1 MNGKSYKTD
10 NKSNNIVLIVVIAMT
25 FMATLDSSIV
35 NVALPVLSHQLSVP
49 ISSIEWV
56 AASYSMII
64 CSTILFFG
72 RLGDIIGKSR
82 IFHIG
87 TILFTLASLLCGLST
102 SFAMLIA
109 CRFLQGIGASA
120 YMANNHGIIT
130 ELFPRESRGKALG
143 ILVTAVAIGN
153 MVGPSVGGMILSVF
167 HWNYIFYVNVP
178 FGMIV
183 FLLGIKFLPRGRK
196 KTGKI
201 RYSRFHP
208 AIYDNAIVFWFPYFV
223 PANKHIPSIYHSRHY
238 RLHYFRYYFR
248 LRRKEEE

>member
-1 MNGKSYKTD
+1 MNGKSYETD
-10 NKSNNIVLIVVIAMT
+10 NKSNQIVLIVVIAMT

-35 NVALPVLSHQLSVP
+35 NVALPVLSQQLSVP

-64 CSTILFFG
+64 CATILFFG
-72 RLGDIIGKSR
+72 RLGDIIGKSC
-82 IFHIG
+82 IFRIG

-120 YMANNHGIIT
+120 YMANNHGMIT

-167 HWNYIFYVNVP
+167 HWNYIFYINVP

-183 FLLGIKFLPRGRK
+183 FLLGIKFLPKGRK
-196 KTGKI
+196 KQEK
-201 RYSRFHP
+201 
-208 AIYDNAIVFWFPYFV
+208 
-223 PANKHIPSIYHSRHY
+223 
-238 RLHYFRYYFR
+238 
-248 LRRKEEE
+248 